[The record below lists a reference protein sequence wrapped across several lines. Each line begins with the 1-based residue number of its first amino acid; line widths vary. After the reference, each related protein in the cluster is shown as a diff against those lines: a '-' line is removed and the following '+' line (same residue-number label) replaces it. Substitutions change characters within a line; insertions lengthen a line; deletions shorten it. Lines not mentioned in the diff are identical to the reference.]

1 MTMDEQE
8 KLDLDNTSPTYGVSN
23 ELVEHIRIALEEG
36 DIERVQ
42 EITGPLHAA
51 DVADLIANLDYD
63 IREKFVDSIKTQID
77 PDVLAHLEDQVKEQ
91 VLRLVGPG
99 AVAAALAGLDSDD
112 AIHLLEDLDRQEQRA
127 ILRAIPAKNRAMLEE
142 VLTFPESSAGR
153 LMQREIVCVPTFWTI
168 QEVIDFIRES
178 QELPES
184 FYDVY
189 VVDPKHHPIGVVSL
203 DTLLRFPTNSPIAE
217 VMDTQIKSIPVS
229 MEQEEV
235 ARIFQHYALVS
246 APVVS
251 PNGRIVGMITVDDIV
266 DVIEEE
272 VEADIMHLAGVSE
285 SDFHAPV
292 FQTAYHRSRWLFVT
306 LINTLIA
313 SSVISQFQNSIEEK
327 VALSFLMVIVAAMG
341 GNAGMQT
348 ITVTVRA
355 LATKELDSNNTR
367 KSIAK
372 EILVAMNTSALF
384 AFILGSVAAVWLGD
398 LYIGIVLGIAL
409 ICNMMWAGFAG
420 TFVPIMV
427 RRLGM
432 DPAISAGPLLTT
444 TTDVLGYSIFLGLAT
459 FLLL

>member
-1 MTMDEQE
+1 MTMDENE
-8 KLDLDNTSPTYGVSN
+8 KLNLDNSAPTYGVSD
-23 ELVEHIRIALEEG
+23 ELVAHLKAALAAG
-36 DIERVQ
+36 DIARVQ
-42 EITGPLHAA
+42 EVTEPLHAA
-51 DVADLIANLDYD
+51 DVAELISSLDSDLL
-63 IREKFVDSIKTQID
+63 EKFVNFNKKQID
-77 PDVLAHLEDQVKEQ
+77 PDVLACLEDQVKEQ
-91 VLRLVGPG
+91 VLKLVGPG
-99 AVAAALAGLDSDD
+99 AVAAAIAGLDSDD
-112 AIHLLEDLDRQEQRA
+112 AIHVLEDLDKKEQRE

-142 VLTFPESSAGR
+142 VLTFHEDSAGR

-168 QEVIDFIRES
+168 QETVDFIRES
-178 QELPES
+178 QELPET

-203 DTLLRFPTNSPIAE
+203 NVLLRNPTNSPIAE
-217 VMDTQIKSIPVS
+217 VMDIQIKSIPVS
-229 MEQEEV
+229 MEKQEV

-292 FQTAYHRSRWLFVT
+292 FQTAYNRSRWLFVT

-355 LATKELDSNNTR
+355 LATKELEYNKTR
-367 KSIAK
+367 KSIIK
-372 EILVAMNTSALF
+372 EILVASITSVLF
-384 AFILGSVAAVWLGD
+384 ATILGSVAAVWLHD
-398 LYIGIVLGIAL
+398 TYVGIVLGIAL
-409 ICNMMWAGFAG
+409 ICNMLWAGFAG
-420 TFVPIMV
+420 TFLPIMV

-459 FLLL
+459 LLLL